1 MATKTSFQCR
11 HAKTSD
17 ALQIAEFQAM
27 MALETEEIRLDSLTL
42 EKGVAAVFKDP
53 SMGTYWVVQN
63 STDEVVASTLVLKEW
78 SDWRNGE
85 VWWIHSV
92 YVLPQFR
99 RQGVFRLIY
108 ESLKAHVA
116 ANPQLRGLRLYVEK
130 QNSSGISTYRDLGMS
145 DDRYALFEWMKDY

>member
-1 MATKTSFQCR
+1 
-11 HAKTSD
+11 
-17 ALQIAEFQAM
+17 